1 MVYAIAGLG
10 AGMRRRRK
18 EIRNERAQIREEF
31 ERWRQNNPYATA
43 ADFHAKVKQLGSSTP
58 GGSVALPD
66 GMAIQRMA
74 QENALRKQEEEAEKE
89 RLRRVNALNL
99 QTAEAKA
106 LENFFAGKPD
116 ADIQSALMTIGAP
129 VDASYVAM
137 AEAAKAR
144 EAQTRA
150 DRDRQNALNM
160 ASTLTSLRNQARQ
173 ELGGNFADP
182 AQVEQRTRELAAI
195 YGLPMSSRPASAAP
209 AMAASTASAAS
220 SAPIAAA
227 QPAASSSPNL
237 QGLRGAL
244 EPFIGKL
251 VAESGDKYFG
261 PNGLAALEQD
271 VVGLVA
277 AQGANRSEE
286 DIIAALQQTNAYR
299 QYAET
304 YDNNWFQR
312 SITAGRPAPDLA
324 ITVGDKNKTTIPLAE
339 VITSSLNNQGL
350 MSDLHIP
357 PDRLDAFEQLIA
369 PFFEFDPETGAT
381 VKPGVGQAELS
392 GLEQSLAE
400 AGIYRTSAL
409 ANVRAERLAEE
420 SQHDSIESYMNDQR
434 STLNDR
440 VSEVVTAMGQM
451 GTDEAIASGQAAIEA
466 FAAER
471 DLIMRNRTADIYAN
485 GGVHAFDL
493 LPVTLHG
500 DYNPQQVVAI
510 YNEQIADLQKAVQGL
525 QSPSTVLTPEDEA
538 EASRLDKATEFAA
551 KPINDDDVQAVFNAL
566 DPRAAAPLS
575 LGTDQAGNLQV
586 TSGGGKVG
594 PLMDMLQSD
603 NREQREGVARAI
615 AASFDTFNS
624 YRTLPVSGG
633 ATLRPNREG
642 VGAVVMDFLNTVV
655 TRDIQQSL
663 APFPQYNQA
672 LREAK
677 AQFAVSL
684 SLVPGLS
691 QDEINTLTE
700 NFSGLLNAA
709 SIGQGVRDFSLS
721 NPMAGVQAI
730 DETGTPVINF

>member
-1 MVYAIAGLG
+1 MLYGIGAIG

-18 EIRNERAQIREEF
+18 EIRNERAAIREEF

-43 ADFHAKVKQLGSSTP
+43 ADFHAKVKQLGSTTP
-58 GGSVALPD
+58 GGTVALPD

-99 QTAEAKA
+99 QTATAKA
-106 LENFFAGKPD
+106 LENFYDGNPD
-116 ADIQSALMTIGAP
+116 GEIQSSLMTVGLP
-129 VDASYVAM
+129 VTPANVSM
-137 AEAAKAR
+137 AEAARSA
-144 EAQTRA
+144 AQRSQM
-150 DRDRQNALNM
+150 DRDRQNALSM
-160 ASTLTSLRNQARQ
+160 ASTLTSLRNQAR
-173 ELGGNFADP
+173 EERGGVFADP
-182 AQVEQRTRELAAI
+182 AQVEQRTRELAAM
-195 YGLPMSSRPASAAP
+195 YGLPMPSQSAPAP
-209 AMAASTASAAS
+209 AMTASTASAAS
-220 SAPIAAA
+220 SAPSATA
-227 QPAASSSPNL
+227 QPIASSSPNL

-244 EPFIGKL
+244 EPFIDKL

-271 VVGLVA
+271 AVGLVA

-286 DIIAALQQTNAYR
+286 DVIAALQQTNAYR
-299 QYAET
+299 QYAEA

-409 ANVRAERLAEE
+409 AQVRAERLAEE
-420 SQHDSIESYMNDQR
+420 SQHDSIESYLTDQR

-451 GTDEAIASGQAAIEA
+451 GTDEAIASGQAAIAA

-551 KPINDDDVQAVFNAL
+551 KPINNDDVQAVFNAL

-691 QDEINTLTE
+691 QDEINTLAE

-730 DETGTPVINF
+730 DDTGTPVINF

>member
-1 MVYAIAGLG
+1 MLYGIGAIG

-18 EIRNERAQIREEF
+18 EIRNERAAIREEF

-74 QENALRKQEEEAEKE
+74 QENGLRKQEEEAEKE

-116 ADIQSALMTIGAP
+116 ADIQSALTTIGAP
-129 VDASYVAM
+129 VNAPYVAM

-150 DRDRQNALNM
+150 DRDRQNALSM
-160 ASTLTSLRNQARQ
+160 ASTLTSLRNQAR
-173 ELGGNFADP
+173 EERGGAFADP
-182 AQVEQRTRELAAI
+182 AQVEQRTRELAAM
-195 YGLPMSSRPASAAP
+195 YGLPMPSQSAPAP
-209 AMAASTASAAS
+209 AMTASTASAAS
-220 SAPIAAA
+220 SAPSATA
-227 QPAASSSPNL
+227 QPTASSSPNL

-244 EPFIGKL
+244 EPFIDKL

-271 VVGLVA
+271 AVGLVA

-286 DIIAALQQTNAYR
+286 DVIAALQQTNAYR
-299 QYAET
+299 QYAEA

-339 VITSSLNNQGL
+339 VITSPLNNQGL

-357 PDRLDAFEQLIA
+357 PDRIDVFEQLVA

-409 ANVRAERLAEE
+409 AQVRAERLAEE
-420 SQHDSIESYMNDQR
+420 SQHDSIESYLTDQR

-451 GTDEAIASGQAAIEA
+451 GTDEAIASGQAAIAA

-603 NREQREGVARAI
+603 NKEQREGVARAI

-691 QDEINTLTE
+691 QDEINELTE

-721 NPMAGVQAI
+721 NPMAGVQAV
-730 DETGTPVINF
+730 DDTGTPVINF